1 MQPPKIPSF
10 FKTKKHTQFYFEP
23 RYYNERK
30 EKMEER
36 YSRISKELSNDNKGE
51 RTDSA
56 VFRSTLRENWATSSR
71 HAQSSAINK
80 RVLFYIV
87 LLIGL
92 AYYFLN

>member
-10 FKTKKHTQFYFEP
+10 FKTKKPNQFYYEP

-36 YSRISKELSNDNKGE
+36 YSRISRELNNDKGE
-51 RTDSA
+51 RTDA
-56 VFRSTLRENWATSSR
+56 TVFRSSLRENWASSSR
-71 HAQSSAINK
+71 HSQGNAINK

-87 LLIGL
+87 LLVGL
-92 AYYFLN
+92 AYYFLK

>member
-10 FKTKKHTQFYFEP
+10 FKNKKPNRFYYEP

-36 YSRISKELSNDNKGE
+36 YNRVSRELNPENSQ
-51 RTDSA
+51 RTDTD
-56 VFRSTLRENWATSSR
+56 VFRSSLREQWGASNQR
-71 HAQSSAINK
+71 GNSSAVNK

-87 LLIGL
+87 LLVGL
-92 AYYFLN
+92 AYYFLR